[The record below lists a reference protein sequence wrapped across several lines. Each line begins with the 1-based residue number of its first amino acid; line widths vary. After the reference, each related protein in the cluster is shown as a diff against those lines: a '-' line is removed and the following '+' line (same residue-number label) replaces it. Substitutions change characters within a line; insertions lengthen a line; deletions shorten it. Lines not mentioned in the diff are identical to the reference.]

1 MMAAQAQTLGD
12 SRPASRAGR
21 SDVLSARAE
30 ARLVRAAQ
38 RGETAALE
46 ALFTAFWPQCHR
58 AAWLITRDHS
68 AAEDIAQEGF
78 LAAVAALDRFDRGRR
93 LGPWLH
99 TIVARR
105 AIDYARARAV
115 RREVQ
120 DGPVDGAPRAGGPR
134 PGGPP
139 ADERA
144 SRPSDRLL
152 AALAGLDPERRC
164 VVVLRHLL
172 DLSPRQIAAI
182 LDVPIGTVNSR
193 MRRGL
198 DQLRLEMD
206 DADG

>member
-1 MMAAQAQTLGD
+1 MATEAAVLGV
-12 SRPASRAGR
+12 SRPATAPGRA
-21 SDVLSARAE
+21 DVLSPRRE

-38 RGETAALE
+38 RGEEAALE

-58 AAWLITRDHS
+58 AAWLITRDHG

-78 LAAVAALDRFDRGRR
+78 LAALAALDRFDRSRR

-120 DGPVDGAPRAGGPR
+120 DGPVEGGSLVGDPLVGE
-134 PGGPP
+134 PA
-139 ADERA
+139 ADERS

-152 AALAGLDPERRC
+152 AALAGLDHERRV

-172 DLSPRQIAAI
+172 DLSPRQIADL
-182 LDVPIGTVNSR
+182 LDVPVGTVNSR
-193 MRRGL
+193 MRRAL
-198 DQLRLEMD
+198 DQLRAEIES
-206 DADG
+206 DGG